1 MVVDCFQ
8 GSLVYMDLPQLGH
21 LLSQRHQHLHQLVVI
36 HLVVVLHV
44 GVARP
49 LLALLALLLLVVLRG
64 HALLQQRLGA
74 AAPLLVRERQHAV
87 LARVRVLRSGCLL
100 FVAHLHL
107 ALGEDGEEHGEHDE
121 NGDEEVAEEEDRVEV
136 ATRVVHDLVN
146 VEISEERAEE
156 RDESGDLV
164 LVALH
169 KGAQLDE
176 EHHREGQHRD
186 DKRDAEEKQVDRA
199 LAQHA
204 GGEAHLGHELREELE
219 HFEELDAEAEGEVHL
234 HLAEGRHHLPVVEIA
249 DCGA

>member
-1 MVVDCFQ
+1 MAPEA
-8 GSLVYMDLPQLGH
+8 SLCSVLIAHSGRRPALVTCAAGGRGVRSSRHSALPFEQ
-21 LLSQRHQHLHQLVVI
+21 
-36 HLVVVLHV
+36 
-44 GVARP
+44 
-49 LLALLALLLLVVLRG
+49 ALLGRVDDVFLAQLAYCLEDTVRLVRAVALVLELLLVLTHRD
-64 HALLQQRLGA
+64 L
-74 AAPLLVRERQHAV
+74 
-87 LARVRVLRSGCLL
+87 CLCK
-100 FVAHLHL
+100 
-107 ALGEDGEEHGEHDE
+107 DREEHREHDE
-121 NGDEEVAEEEDRVEV
+121 DGDEEVAQEEQRVQV
-136 ATRVVHDLVN
+136 AARVVHDRVD
-146 VEISEERAEE
+146 VKISEERAEE